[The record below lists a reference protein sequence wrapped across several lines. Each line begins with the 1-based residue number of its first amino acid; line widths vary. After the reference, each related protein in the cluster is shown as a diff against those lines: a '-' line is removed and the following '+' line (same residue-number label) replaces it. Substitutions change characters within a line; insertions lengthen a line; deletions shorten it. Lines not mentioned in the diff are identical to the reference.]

1 MSLAHIY
8 IHGQDVDHVIDS
20 FAATG
25 RYKLK
30 PESTSIFIAAGFN
43 REKVNRFYDVLE
55 GVLFRNGLQTVPDE
69 NVFMLMKVDTPY
81 ARNHRRL

>member
-43 REKVNRFYDVLE
+43 REKVNRFMMYWKVSCSAMD
-55 GVLFRNGLQTVPDE
+55 FRLC
-69 NVFMLMKVDTPY
+69 LM
-81 ARNHRRL
+81 RMCLC